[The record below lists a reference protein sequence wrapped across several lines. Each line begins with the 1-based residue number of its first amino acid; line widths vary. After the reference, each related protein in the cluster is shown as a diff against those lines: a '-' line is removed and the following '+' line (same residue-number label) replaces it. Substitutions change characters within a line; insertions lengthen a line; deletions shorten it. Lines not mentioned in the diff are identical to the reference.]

1 MPEKK
6 TSLTLW
12 KGLPADPEGAAR
24 GLLDA
29 WLNGRKPT
37 TFRTYQQ
44 GIESFAAFLKA
55 PTREAAAQ
63 AFLGLKSGG
72 QANQMVLAW
81 KNWLVEQ
88 KFSTS
93 TISVRMSALKS
104 LAQLG
109 RTLGLIGWTIE
120 IKPPK
125 VEAYRD
131 TRGPGFEKVMAIAKS
146 LEGRTD
152 PKSLRDR
159 VLLAMMGTMALRRGE
174 LVALN
179 LEDVDLEEK
188 RLWYLGK
195 ARSEVEPMTIPDEVC
210 GMIRSWLTVREA
222 RTGPLFIH
230 YGQVNAGARL
240 TDRSVGRISNSYG
253 LGRAHGLRHSAIT
266 EALDKNDGDVRKVA
280 KFSRHKNVQTLL
292 KYDDN
297 RRDEGG
303 EIAKG
308 LAREL

>member
-6 TSLTLW
+6 TSLALW
-12 KGLPADPEGAAR
+12 QGLPTDPKDAAR
-24 GLLDA
+24 SLIEA
-29 WLNGRKPT
+29 WLAGRKPA

-44 GIESFAAFLKA
+44 GIESFALFLKA
-55 PTREAAAQ
+55 PSREAAAQ
-63 AFLGLKSGG
+63 TFLGLKTGG

-81 KNWLVEQ
+81 KNWLIEQ
-88 KFSTS
+88 KFSSS

-109 RTLGLIGWTIE
+109 RTLGMIGWTIE

-125 VEAYRD
+125 VESYRD
-131 TRGPGFEKVMAIAKS
+131 TRGPGFEKI
-146 LEGRTD
+146 LEVVKFLEPRRD
-152 PKSLRDR
+152 PKAIRDR
-159 VLLAMMGTMALRRGE
+159 VLLAMLGTMGLRRGE
-174 LVALN
+174 FVALN

-195 ARSEVEPMTIPDEVC
+195 ARNDEEPMTIPDEVC
-210 GMIRSWLTVREA
+210 VMLETWIAVRGSHA
-222 RTGPLFIH
+222 GPLFIH
-230 YGQVNAGARL
+230 YGKDKPGGRL
-240 TDRSVGRISNSYG
+240 TDRSVSRISNSYG

-266 EALDKNDGDVRKVA
+266 EALNQHNGDVRKVA

-303 EIAKG
+303 EVSKG